1 MKHKISSKWNLI
13 WYLQFPCFCMEHNQV
28 KLFNLLHLLSLVSFF
43 FHHTVP
49 AGKPTITTAHNT
61 SSSSIYLSWKPPP
74 LDTIYGEFLGYR
86 ITYHARDVK
95 PENINEIFVRD
106 SSVEVSITAVFL
118 LL

>member
-1 MKHKISSKWNLI
+1 MEFNLVFTISLLLYEAQSSKI
-13 WYLQFPCFCMEHNQV
+13 IQFTTFTVSYSH
-28 KLFNLLHLLSLVSFF
+28 FSLYNI
-43 FHHTVP
+43 VP

-74 LDTIYGEFLGYR
+74 LDTIFGEFLGYR

-106 SSVEVSITAVFL
+106 SSVEVSITVMNSCL
-118 LL
+118 HTCDG